1 MLKHTMDDVSS
12 SGKLKGSSRNTLCKL
27 ALCLCVVLL
36 ASCTKHYDDPVV
48 LASELVDAFV
58 DADVKKAQSI
68 TVPEQWDRIEEWMEG
83 REPFNCRGGE
93 WDTTGTGGSCY
104 SAADNEDEM
113 DCGLVYQCSSER
125 TPYCLEVNDILVKE
139 TEDGWKVYDWG
150 KICEAFD
157 YAYKCGELCGDY
169 GH

>member
-1 MLKHTMDDVSS
+1 MLKYTLDDVPSF
-12 SGKLKGSSRNTLCKL
+12 GKLKGGSNSTLCKL
-27 ALCLCVVLL
+27 ALCLCIMLL
-36 ASCTKHYDDPVV
+36 TSCTKHYDNPVV

-68 TVPEQWDRIEEWMEG
+68 TVPEQWDRIEEWMKG

-93 WDTTGTGGSCY
+93 WDTTGTGGTCY
-104 SAADNEDEM
+104 HTADNER
-113 DCGLVYQCSSER
+113 DCSLVYQCSSER

-139 TEDGWKVYDWG
+139 TENGWEVYDWG